1 VNDLAGQSSLSEII
15 DVKKFFKVFYLGHVV
30 YVFDVFLFSRRFFIF
45 EKRWQSLE
53 RQAD

>member
-15 DVKKFFKVFYLGHVV
+15 EVKNVFRFFYFGHVV
-30 YVFDVFLFSRRFFIF
+30 YVFSVFLFSRRFFIF
-45 EKRWQSLE
+45 KKRWQSLE